1 MVVFKRGNI
10 FDEADADALVN
21 PVNCVGV
28 MGAGLALQFRKR
40 YPEMFQAYREAC
52 ATSRVR
58 VGEMYVYKTKGQFPR
73 YIINFPTKQHWRNP
87 SKFEY
92 IQTGLHELIR
102 ILKDLKIGKIAIQP
116 LGCGLGGLPW
126 DVVHKML
133 VDALKDV
140 PEIEVVVFEP

>member
-10 FDEADADALVN
+10 FDEKDADALVN
-21 PVNCVGV
+21 PVNCIGV

-40 YPEMFQAYREAC
+40 YPEMFQSYREAC
-52 ATSRVR
+52 EASNVHIGR
-58 VGEMYVYKTKGQFPR
+58 MWVYKANGHFPR

-87 SKFEY
+87 SKLEY
-92 IQTGLHELIR
+92 IQTGLHDLIR
-102 ILKDLKIGKIAIQP
+102 ILKDLKIGKVAIPP

-126 DVVHKML
+126 GVVRKMI
-133 VDALKDV
+133 VDALQDV

>member
-40 YPEMFQAYREAC
+40 YPEMFQAYRKAC
-52 ATSRVR
+52 AASMVR
-58 VGEMYVYKTKGQFPR
+58 VGKMNVYETKGQFPR

-87 SKFEY
+87 SKLEY
-92 IQTGLHELIR
+92 IQTGLHDLIR
-102 ILKDLKIGKIAIQP
+102 ILKDLKIGKVAIPP

-126 DVVHKML
+126 DVVRKIL
-133 VDALKDV
+133 VYALKDV